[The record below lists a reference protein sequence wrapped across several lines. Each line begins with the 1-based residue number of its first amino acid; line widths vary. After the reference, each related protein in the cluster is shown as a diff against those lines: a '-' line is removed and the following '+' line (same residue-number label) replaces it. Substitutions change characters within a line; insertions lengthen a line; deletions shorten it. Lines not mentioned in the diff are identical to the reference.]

1 MTNIATVDEQ
11 ADKVERFVDYLEKL
25 EARGD
30 RAAIASLRRS
40 LGQPPG
46 LAGEAHR
53 HVLWINPAEWE
64 EPSYYLIAGLFAL
77 HPSHWRREEGEKRTT
92 NFGAS
97 FAILQ
102 AKVDSASIERRFV
115 AILDSHE
122 EDLAEHLR
130 QAVSLLKSHE
140 VPVDWTQL
148 LRDIRGWRHES
159 RYVQRQWAR
168 AFWTASNSLD

>member
-1 MTNIATVDEQ
+1 MTNSATVDEQ
-11 ADKVERFVDYLEKL
+11 AERVERFVDYLETL
-25 EARGD
+25 ESHGD
-30 RAAIASLRRS
+30 RAAMAALRRS
-40 LGQPPG
+40 LGRPPG

-53 HVLWINPAEWE
+53 HILWINPAEWE

-77 HPSHWRREEGEKRTT
+77 HPSHWRRKEEEKRTS

-97 FAILQ
+97 FARLQ
-102 AKVDSASIERRFV
+102 AKVESKSIERRFV

-130 QAVSLLKSHE
+130 HAVSLLKSQE
-140 VPVDWTQL
+140 IAVDWVQL
-148 LRDIRGWRHES
+148 LRDSRGWRHES

-168 AFWTASNSLD
+168 AFWTSSNSLD